1 MDLPHQHRYQDPTS
15 AKVFFD
21 SCLDTFESYNNS
33 NNTTTRTH
41 PHPLRRSPSSAS
53 SSDTLV
59 NSPDYSKPHRFSID
73 FTKNNRNKMDQHHS
87 QHHQHHQHQYSHDN
101 QQQQQRQQH
110 IAMTAGHHDA
120 ESIASGSTAVDY
132 AAPFNHLLA
141 EALAREG
148 FPGFASTLAFTQDQK
163 QLEQVAV
170 QSTLDNQGYPYEH
183 QPQQAQLPSN
193 LQDDSFLLDFMVQE
207 HNMMVAQQ
215 QNYSAA
221 PSSSSSSG
229 VLSATASS
237 HDANAYNVM
246 NDMQPLEVFQYNS
259 LILDGHLLDAVPFSV
274 LQGGCGDGSNL
285 DASAWCDSPLN
296 LGVSGSGS
304 YFQEQQFHP
313 MHIPQ
318 HIPNGYYAPVSMPSS
333 SSSSSSSSAASSSS
347 SGSSSN
353 NTHGYGL
360 GFAGWNT
367 ANAGYLY
374 PQGDYLL
381 ESCKRK
387 REDGGMPSQQMMSS
401 MPGAIYAPNARVQPH
416 FEPAEADDS
425 EDEDEGEEFGYDVEE
440 QQINNNGY
448 NPGYPGD
455 DSQVPPLS
463 SYSMHHHHNHSH
475 HQRRAS
481 EELRHL
487 SLMHSHVDEFQ
498 PAKKARIGSHPGHSR
513 NSSLSS
519 VHSHSDHRRQSS
531 SSTTP
536 PTSSSSSSSSTSKA
550 SRPLADT
557 IEKRMH
563 PCTFEGCSKSFT
575 RAFNLRS
582 HLNTHNGERPHKCPE
597 EGCDWDFV
605 RRHDLDRHVKSK
617 HMANKPYACKQCSSR
632 FGRSDAL
639 QRHRRLENHL

>member
-1 MDLPHQHRYQDPTS
+1 MDQHLNQHQHQHRHN
-15 AKVFFD
+15 
-21 SCLDTFESYNNS
+21 L
-33 NNTTTRTH
+33 
-41 PHPLRRSPSSAS
+41 
-53 SSDTLV
+53 
-59 NSPDYSKPHRFSID
+59 
-73 FTKNNRNKMDQHHS
+73 
-87 QHHQHHQHQYSHDN
+87 DN
-101 QQQQQRQQH
+101 QQQH
-110 IAMTAGHHDA
+110 HTAMTTGDDT

-170 QSTLDNQGYPYEH
+170 QSTLDNQGYTYEH
-183 QPQQAQLPSN
+183 QPQQAQLPTS

-215 QNYSAA
+215 QSYSAA
-221 PSSSSSSG
+221 PSSSTTSG

-237 HDANAYNVM
+237 QDANAYNMM

-259 LILDGHLLDAVPFSV
+259 LMLDGHLLDAVPYSV

-296 LGVSGSGS
+296 FDVNGSGS

-318 HIPNGYYAPVSMPSS
+318 HAPNSYYSPVGMP

-353 NTHGYGL
+353 TTHSYGL
-360 GFAGWNT
+360 GFAGWNA

-401 MPGAIYAPNARVQPH
+401 MPGAIYAPNTRVQPH

-440 QQINNNGY
+440 QQISNSGY

-463 SYSMHHHHNHSH
+463 SYSMHHHHNHNH

-487 SLMHSHVDEFQ
+487 SLMHGHVDEYQ
-498 PAKKARIGSHPGHSR
+498 PAKKARTGSHPGHSR

-536 PTSSSSSSSSTSKA
+536 PTSSSSSSSTPKA

-563 PCTFEGCSKSFT
+563 PCTFEGCNKSFT